1 MTTKSSPP
9 VRTVRLVKEPGDK
22 AAVDPP
28 VRTATAR
35 RTKSSH
41 PVIIATGEKSLDQLD
56 FELPG
61 PIELEWRRQ
70 YRSGDARSDG
80 WFGQGWTHPLATE
93 LWLDDGALR
102 YWDEQGREVLLP
114 AVAVGQEH
122 FQAYEQFT
130 LTRPDAHHW
139 ALRHNKGLT
148 HHFRQR
154 HPDQSRLPLEAV
166 QDRNFRQVVLQ
177 FDDHDFGDGF
187 DAQAAPPR
195 PQHLI
200 DSAGRTLHL
209 VWTARKQLSQVV
221 VDSGD
226 TRVVMA
232 TYEFDNT
239 TDPGQ
244 PDLQSYTDANGHTDP
259 HAHLDSDP
267 DTYWHTDTYAHLDSD
282 PDACLGSTP
291 AGGLR
296 TRHRSTIQQPL

>member
-1 MTTKSSPP
+1 MTTESTPP
-9 VRTVRLVKEPGDK
+9 VGTVRLAQEPGDK
-22 AAVDPP
+22 AAAQPP

-35 RTKSSH
+35 RTRSSH

-93 LWLDDGALR
+93 LWLDDDVLR

-139 ALRHNKGLT
+139 ALRHNQGLT
-148 HHFRQR
+148 HHFYQR

-166 QDRNFRQVVLQ
+166 QDRNFRRVVLQ
-177 FDDHDFGDGF
+177 FDDHDFGDDF
-187 DAQAAPPR
+187 DAQAAPP
-195 PQHLI
+195 
-200 DSAGRTLHL
+200 
-209 VWTARKQLSQVV
+209 
-221 VDSGD
+221 
-226 TRVVMA
+226 
-232 TYEFDNT
+232 
-239 TDPGQ
+239 
-244 PDLQSYTDANGHTDP
+244 
-259 HAHLDSDP
+259 
-267 DTYWHTDTYAHLDSD
+267 
-282 PDACLGSTP
+282 
-291 AGGLR
+291 
-296 TRHRSTIQQPL
+296 